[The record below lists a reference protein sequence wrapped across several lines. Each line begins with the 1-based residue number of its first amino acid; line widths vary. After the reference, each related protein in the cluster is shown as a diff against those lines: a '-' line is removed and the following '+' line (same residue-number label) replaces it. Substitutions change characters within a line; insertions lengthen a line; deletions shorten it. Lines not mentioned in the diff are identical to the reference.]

1 MLTRRRL
8 LTLTGGGVALAAG
21 ATVGCGTDT
30 SGSTLDRMRRA
41 GIARV
46 GIAGERPF
54 GYSSP
59 EGRVTGEAPEIAR
72 AALATLDVGGIEAV
86 QVGFSQL
93 IPGLRAGQFDIIT
106 AGLTITPRRC
116 QRVLFSRPDFVAPT
130 AFLVRRGNP
139 DRIDSFD
146 DVRRR
151 GITLGVLSDS
161 VEQEYARAAG
171 IPDAGTAVFDGQSS
185 LFRAV
190 EDGRVPV
197 GALTRISL
205 LDEIARNPGSRL
217 EVTGDVRPVVDGQE
231 AVPAGAFA
239 FREED
244 RELRDAFD
252 GALTALQ
259 DSGEWLRIA
268 APFGFTSANLPPR
281 DLTTATLCER
291 PARP

>member
-8 LTLTGGGVALAAG
+8 LALAGGGITLAAG
-21 ATVGCGTDT
+21 ATVGCGADT

-54 GYSSP
+54 GYSASD
-59 EGRVTGEAPEIAR
+59 GRVTGEAPEVAR
-72 AALATLDVGGIEAV
+72 AVLAALGVGGIEAV
-86 QVGFSQL
+86 QIGFSEL
-93 IPGLRAGQFDIIT
+93 IPGLRVGQFDIIT
-106 AGLTITPRRC
+106 AGLTVTPRRC
-116 QRVLFSRPDFVAPT
+116 QRVLFSRPDFLAPT
-130 AFLVRRGNP
+130 AFLVQQGNP
-139 DRIDSFD
+139 DRISTFD

-151 GITLGVLSDS
+151 GLTLGVLSDS

-171 IPDAGTAVFDGQSS
+171 IRDAGMAVFEGQTS

-190 EDGRVPV
+190 EGRRVPV

-205 LDEIARNPGSRL
+205 LDEIARNPGSQL
-217 EVTGDVRPVVDGQE
+217 EVTDDVRPVIDGRE

-239 FREED
+239 FREGD

-252 GALTALQ
+252 VALTALQ
-259 DSGEWLRIA
+259 DSGEWLRLT
-268 APFGFTSANLPPR
+268 APFGFTAENLPPR
-281 DLTTATLCER
+281 DLTTAMLCER
-291 PARP
+291 RTRL